1 MPSSDS
7 PQLLAQQ
14 LRELIRL
21 YLLDQRRHT
30 HAQGYSQQHRLLM
43 LLLRS
48 GPVTQGE
55 FGRIAGLDKSWISRI
70 VDRFVE
76 EGRVERAPLPED
88 RRCLQL
94 RLTKA
99 GLAEARKFDALLT
112 ARTEALLGAIPGDQ
126 HALIG
131 SALES
136 LILAL
141 HQRGEEA

>member
-1 MPSSDS
+1 MPSLD
-7 PQLLAQQ
+7 PKQVLAQQ

-30 HAQGYSQQHRLLM
+30 HALGYSQHHRLLM

-48 GPVTQGE
+48 GPLTQGE
-55 FGRIAGLDKSWISRI
+55 FGRVAGLDKSWISRI

-76 EGRVERAPLPED
+76 EGLVTREPLPED

-94 RLTKA
+94 HLTKT

-112 ARTEALLGAIPGDQ
+112 ARTEGLFAGIPDDQ
-126 HALIG
+126 HGLIG
-131 SALES
+131 AALES
-136 LILAL
+136 LVQGL
-141 HQRGEEA
+141 RVRSEEL